1 MGQLIIVPYLKEIG
15 DYMIIDVN
23 NIKDEIVKLNDLLDK
38 YKDNYLNL
46 YNEINNASS
55 YWNDLISVKFF
66 DSCKIEKIETKT
78 TLEEIKSIIDI
89 YNYILEKYQEIGK
102 KIKFEIKNRDIV
114 INGFNNY
121 IIKVD
126 DLIREYNSINFNC
139 NIKISNMLN
148 DQLYK
153 LKNNRKILNNIK
165 DKVKDIFDNIE
176 EIEKEINLRLSK
188 INIDIIK
195 EIDISIFI

>member
-38 YKDNYLNL
+38 YEDNYLNL